1 MFQNEQQV
9 KNKTEDQKVTIDKN
23 IDFWLWFLWILQEA
37 RIVDTNYSVKGSYVW
52 LDWGYKLFKKIYAFA
67 QEAYI
72 QSGHN
77 QMQFPTLIKESTFLK
92 ETDFI
97 RNFENEVFWVDREG
111 SKKLAKGERLALRPT
126 SELIIYPMF
135 ARWIRSWRDMPLKVF
150 QNVSIFRCETN
161 DTRPLIRNRET
172 IGFIEGHSAF
182 QSKKEA
188 LAFLETIGKTYSILF
203 EKLGIPVKLIEVPK
217 WDRFVGSTKTID
229 GYVILPGSKSM
240 ELFTTAYL
248 GTTFSKIFNIEYL
261 DHHKKK
267 QFTHLLCYG
276 PSIDRILATIIAYY
290 GDNKGLVLLPDI
302 SPIDMII
309 IPIFNRKN
317 KSTIMQYSNEIKKQ
331 LISFGFKVEID
342 DNELTTPGMKFYQS
356 ERLGIP
362 LRIEIGQK
370 EFANNKLTITRRDTL
385 QKETLNWQ
393 SQSIQAQILKT
404 QKTMDDSMRK
414 KALLTY
420 QESIIDFSDKENL
433 ELLLEDTKLIQNNMY
448 LISWC
453 GSESCAEAIE
463 QQTKFTIL
471 GYDYQLKHKK
481 KKKCLYCSSFGFIS
495 VLAKRY

>member
-1 MFQNEQQV
+1 MFQNEHSTKSTSEGQ
-9 KNKTEDQKVTIDKN
+9 KTTIDKQV
-23 IDFWLWFLWILQEA
+23 DFWQWFLWILQEA

-72 QSGHN
+72 QSGHD

-97 RNFENEVFWVDREG
+97 RNFENDVFWVDREG
-111 SKKLAKGERLALRPT
+111 SKKLSKGERLALRPT

-161 DTRPLIRNRET
+161 ETRPLIRNRET

-182 QSKKEA
+182 QSKDEA
-188 LAFLETIGKTYSILF
+188 LMFLETIGKTYSTLF
-203 EKLGIPVKLIEVPK
+203 EKLGIPVKFIEVPK
-217 WDRFVGSTKTID
+217 WDRFAGSTKTID
-229 GYVILPGSKSM
+229 GYVLLPGSKSM

-248 GTTFSKIFNIEYL
+248 GTTFSKIFDIEYL
-261 DHHKKK
+261 DQHKKK
-267 QFTHLLCYG
+267 QFAHLLCYG

-302 SPIDMII
+302 SPIDIII

-317 KSTIMQYSNEIKKQ
+317 KATIIQYSNEIKKQ
-331 LISFGFKVEID
+331 LISLGFKVDID
-342 DNELTTPGMKFYQS
+342 DNELTSPGMKFYQT
-356 ERLGIP
+356 ERFGIP

-370 EFANNKLTITRRDTL
+370 ELSKNEITVTRRDTL
-385 QKETLNWQ
+385 QKETIDNQ
-393 SQSIQAQILKT
+393 EATMRASILEIQQD
-404 QKTMDDSMRK
+404 MDESMRN
-414 KALLTY
+414 KAKVTF
-420 QESIIDFSDKENL
+420 QESIIDFSERENIDN
-433 ELLLEDTKLIQNNMY
+433 LLDETKLEQDAMY
-448 LISWC
+448 LIGWC
-453 GSESCAEAIE
+453 GSEKCAEVIE
-463 QQTKFTIL
+463 QKTNFSIL
-471 GYDYQLKHKK
+471 GYDYQLKDNKK
-481 KKKCLYCSSFGFIS
+481 ACLNCSTSGFIS